1 MTALFVTVL
10 LASLLGSLHCAGMC
24 GAFVAFAIG
33 AGDPAVKVSRNVLMG
48 LYHAGRL
55 LTYVTLGAIAG
66 TLGAGIDLGGQM
78 VGLQRAAAILS
89 GTMMVGFGAITLMR
103 LSGIKLAHARVPARW
118 TAFVSSVNRSAMRY
132 SPSVRAVATGLLTTL
147 LPCGW
152 LYAFVITAAGTRIKF
167 VLLEAK
173 PTVTLA
179 ATGALTCTVPCTV
192 PWPLVAV
199 AGSKTCRVAV
209 SLSKMAMLALPVP
222 APGAMAVIVAIC
234 VPSKTPSSR
243 IVKSNTAL
251 LCPAEIVTLAGTTT
265 CAGSLEVSP
274 MTTSAVCA
282 AGN

>member
-152 LYAFVITAAGTRIKF
+152 LYAFVITAAGTSHALTGAALMFSFWIGT
-167 VLLEAK
+167 LPML
-173 PTVTLA
+173 TVVGLGARKISGALATKLPALA
-179 ATGALTCTVPCTV
+179 ASAIVIVGLYTIIARSGISPA
-192 PWPLVAV
+192 
-199 AGSKTCRVAV
+199 
-209 SLSKMAMLALPVP
+209 PVP
-222 APGAMAVIVAIC
+222 LCCTTQGA
-234 VPSKTPSSR
+234 VP
-243 IVKSNTAL
+243 
-251 LCPAEIVTLAGTTT
+251 
-265 CAGSLEVSP
+265 
-274 MTTSAVCA
+274 
-282 AGN
+282 